1 MSNID
6 KNSLI
11 GLGPNSKKIREYK
24 ESLFTLNVKQQNLK
38 LQ

>member
-11 GLGPNSKKIREYK
+11 GLGPNSKKLRDY
-24 ESLFTLNVKQQNLK
+24 
-38 LQ
+38 